1 MARSVTT
8 EFKVGLFTLGCL
20 GLVVFGYFWFLEGVS
35 AKEGAFRV
43 TMLVPSA
50 DGLWPGTPVK
60 IAGVDVGAVDA
71 IEVEGNQ
78 ARMVLVIRDE
88 YPLPTDTTAKLAAS
102 GLLGDRHVALDLGDD
117 EAVIPDGGR
126 LQPGPPPGSFDEI
139 TRQAEDIAGDV
150 KAITKVVRELLEDR
164 RNTDAVEA
172 TLQNVEAITHEVRLL
187 AERNRADVDAIVDS
201 VRRLTEN
208 LEGMTADA
216 RPEVNEELDKLQ
228 RATDQLQA
236 TLEDL
241 GSITTKVDEGQGT
254 LGALVNDRETIDAL
268 NDTIANANQVIESF
282 SGVHAEVYYLGR
294 YYVGTQPADPA
305 FVYGNPLAPARG
317 DGTLGFAGANTLGI
331 ELHHQEDFWW
341 NFEVNDHPAGVIR
354 NRQYL
359 YPQSGEYYSEW
370 TRDLDFRFTFMMNKR
385 YRDVAFRLGV
395 KEGGG
400 GVGVTGYLL
409 NDRLMLN
416 ADAFDFA
423 FGSFPA
429 IAAAGLPNLRLGA
442 RAEPWKHVWLEVGSE
457 QVLLGAR
464 YGYVTGYGGLGFHFT
479 DDDIKLLFATLPLN
493 F

>member
-1 MARSVTT
+1 MARSLTT
-8 EFKVGLFTLGCL
+8 EFKVGLFTLGCS
-20 GLVVFGYFWFLEGVS
+20 GLVVFGYFWFWDGVTADES
-35 AKEGAFRV
+35 VYRL
-43 TMLVPSA
+43 TMTVPSA

-60 IAGVDVGAVDA
+60 IAGVDVGAVDTVD
-71 IEVEGNQ
+71 VEGDH
-78 ARMVLVIRDE
+78 ARIVLLVRDE
-88 YPLPTDTTAKLAAS
+88 YAIPTDSSARLAAS

-117 EAVIPDGGR
+117 ESVLPDGGR
-126 LQPGPPPGSFDEI
+126 LQAGPPPGSFDEI
-139 TRQAEDIAGDV
+139 TRQAEDVADDV

-172 TLQNVEAITHEVRLL
+172 SLQNVEAITHEVRLL
-187 AERNRADVDAIVDS
+187 AEQNRADVDAIVDS
-201 VRRLTEN
+201 VRRLTAH

-216 RPEVNEELDKLQ
+216 RPQVNEELAKLEL
-228 RATDQLQA
+228 ATDELQA

-241 GSITTKVDEGQGT
+241 ESITSKVDEGQGT

-268 NDTIANANQVIESF
+268 NDTISNANQVIESF

-294 YYVGTQPADPA
+294 YYVGTQPDDPA
-305 FVYGNPLAPARG
+305 FIYGNPLAPARG
-317 DGTLGFAGANTLGI
+317 DAPLGFSGANTLGL

-341 NFEVNDHPAGVIR
+341 NFEINDHPAGVIR

-359 YPQSGEYYSEW
+359 YPGSGEYYSEW
-370 TRDLDFRFTFMMNKR
+370 TRDLDYRFTFQMNKR
-385 YRDVAFRLGV
+385 WRDVAFRLGV
-395 KEGGG
+395 KESGG
-400 GVGVTGYLL
+400 GVGMTAYLL
-409 NDRLMLN
+409 HDRLMLN

-429 IAAAGLPNLRLGA
+429 LAASGLPNLRLGA
-442 RAEPWKHVWLEVGSE
+442 RAEPVRHVWLEVGAE

-464 YGYVTGYGGLGFHFT
+464 YGYATGYGGVGFHFT

>member
-1 MARSVTT
+1 MARSATT

-20 GLVVFGYFWFLEGVS
+20 GLIVFGYFWSWDGVTANEAVYHVS
-35 AKEGAFRV
+35 MV
-43 TMLVPSA
+43 VPSA
-50 DGLWPGTPVK
+50 DGLWAGTPVT
-60 IAGVDVGAVDA
+60 IAGVEVGS
-71 IEVEGNQ
+71 IESIAVEGNA
-78 ARMVLVIRDE
+78 ARLVLAIRDD
-88 YPLPTDTTAKLAAS
+88 YPLPTDTIANLAAS
-102 GLLGDRHVALDLGDD
+102 GLLGDRRVALDLGDD
-117 EAVIPDGGR
+117 EATIPDGGR

-139 TRQAEDIAGDV
+139 TRQAEDITGDV

-172 TLQNVEAITHEVRLL
+172 SLQNVEAITHEVRLL

-201 VRRLTEN
+201 VRRLTDH
-208 LEGMTADA
+208 LEGMAADT
-216 RPEVNEELDKLQ
+216 RPEVAEELDKLQ
-228 RATDQLQA
+228 VATDELQG

-241 GSITTKVDEGQGT
+241 RSISGKVDDGQGT

-294 YYVGTQPADPA
+294 YYVGTQPDDPA
-305 FVYGNPLAPARG
+305 FVYGNPLAPARNG
-317 DGTLGFAGANTLGI
+317 SALGSAGANTIGL

-341 NFEVNDHPAGVIR
+341 NFEINDHPAGVIR

-370 TRDLDFRFTFMMNKR
+370 TRDLDYRFTFQMNKR
-385 YRDVAFRLGV
+385 WRDVAFRLGV
-395 KEGGG
+395 KESGG

-409 NDRLMLN
+409 RDRLMLN

-429 IAAAGLPNLRLGA
+429 LAASGLPNLRLGA
-442 RAEPWKHVWLEVGSE
+442 RAEPVRHVWLEVGAE

-464 YGYVTGYGGLGFHFT
+464 YGYGTGYAGLGFHFT